1 MKFYHKK
8 RRPPTLAIV
17 SLIDI
22 LAILLIF
29 FIVTTTFK
37 TEESLVKVS
46 LPRSAEMA
54 KERSGERRV
63 ALALDKEGRVS
74 LGERILPLEELAG
87 ALGQFRVTRPGDRL
101 ELKADEGAPLGLLV
115 RVWDAATQAG
125 LKIDD
130 LPLRIRL
137 ED

>member
-1 MKFYHKK
+1 PLLLHPPARTDRGAARSDRRTPPPRIHPERRARPLSPAAVVGIRLPRTGPTRSPAVKFYHKK

-74 LGERILPLEELAG
+74 LG
-87 ALGQFRVTRPGDRL
+87 
-101 ELKADEGAPLGLLV
+101 
-115 RVWDAATQAG
+115 
-125 LKIDD
+125 
-130 LPLRIRL
+130 
-137 ED
+137 